1 MKYGVVAVGLAGN
14 GVCAKALTL
23 FDGALRGIG
32 VSAKALTLID
42 K

>member
-1 MKYGVVAVGLAGN
+1 MKYEAVAVGLAGN
-14 GVCAKALTL
+14 GVCAEALTPA
-23 FDGALRGIG
+23 DGALRGIR